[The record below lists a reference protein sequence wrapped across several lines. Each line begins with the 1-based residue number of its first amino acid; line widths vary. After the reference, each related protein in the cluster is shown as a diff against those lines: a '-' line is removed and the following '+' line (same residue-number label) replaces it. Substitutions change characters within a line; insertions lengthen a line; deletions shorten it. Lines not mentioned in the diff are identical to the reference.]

1 MLRIKDG
8 DEHRPKRSADVSD
21 RRGVSPA
28 EGGVGPSRA
37 GLTWLGFG
45 CPQDLFMVLS
55 MQKKKKTHPLPI
67 CPSLE
72 VAWVLIRTLEIPS
85 FATRKE

>member
-21 RRGVSPA
+21 RHGVSPA

-55 MQKKKKTHPLPI
+55 MQKKKKDPPVANLPFFRS
-67 CPSLE
+67 CVGFNKDL
-72 VAWVLIRTLEIPS
+72 RDS
-85 FATRKE
+85 FLCN